1 MRERPILFSSPM
13 VRAILAGR
21 KTMTRRV
28 VKLPEIISEPGDA
41 DATSVGWLDH
51 HESGPGWH
59 GWMTEYPE
67 EGSVPLRC
75 PYGQPGERLWVRE
88 RWQLVDPL
96 EVAEERRGSRA
107 PFTGC
112 QGPRAIPWVAAYR
125 ADGDL
130 SHPANGAPIVWRSPV
145 HMPRW
150 ASRITLEIESVRVE
164 RLQDISEADAIAEG
178 VERIFP
184 AGHPGDKGPNHY
196 TVEGPERVSLN
207 QPTAVGAFRALWALI
222 NGEGSWTANPW
233 VWVLSFKRVTP

>member
-1 MRERPILFSSPM
+1 VKERPIIFSAPS
-13 VRAILAGR
+13 VRAILDGR
-21 KTMTRRV
+21 KTMTRRPV
-28 VKLPEIISEPGDA
+28 RLPEIISEPGDA
-41 DATSVGWLDH
+41 DATSIGWLDH

-67 EGSVPLRC
+67 EGSLPLRC
-75 PYGQPGERLWVRE
+75 LYGQPGDRLWVRE
-88 RWQLVDPL
+88 SWQRVDPL
-96 EVAEERRGSRA
+96 EVAEARRGSRA

-130 SHPANGAPIVWRSPV
+130 SHPANGAPIVWRSPI

-164 RLQDISEADAIAEG
+164 RLQDISSDDCIAEG
-178 VERIFP
+178 V
-184 AGHPGDKGPNHY
+184 GDP
-196 TVEGPERVSLN
+196 
-207 QPTAVGAFRALWALI
+207 VGTPLRYGSVTEEWNRRTFQGLWESI
-222 NGEGSWTANPW
+222 NGPDSWAANPW